1 MKKAIWI
8 LALAFLVAFNLVG
21 CKEEPPKPKEVTK
34 EQVKEQAAKLVD
46 TAKAALQE
54 QKNKFF
60 QDYNDRLQGLNKK
73 IDELKAMMAT
83 ATPEMKEKIQALLN
97 QLDEKQNAIK
107 KLMADSKDA
116 TGEAWDKLK
125 ASLDDTYKQMDLTVA
140 KDYLQFQKDKFL
152 QDYNGNLQ
160 GLNKKIDELK
170 ALMATATPETKEKL
184 QAALKLMEE
193 KQAGIQKLIT
203 DSKDATGQVWDN
215 LKTSL
220 GDTLKQMNQELEK
233 TSK

>member
-1 MKKAIWI
+1 MKKATWI
-8 LALAFLVAFNLVG
+8 LALAFMVAFNLIG

-46 TAKAALQE
+46 TAKEALQQ
-54 QKNKFF
+54 QKDKFF

-73 IDELKAMMAT
+73 IVDLKAMMAT

-125 ASLDDTYKQMDLTVA
+125 TSLDDTYKQMDLTVA

-152 QDYNGNLQ
+152 QDYNARLQ
-160 GLNKKIDELK
+160 GMNKKIDDLK
-170 ALMATATPETKEKL
+170 AQLATATPETKEKL
-184 QAALKLMEE
+184 QATLKLMEE
-193 KQAGIQKLIT
+193 KQAGIQKLLA
-203 DSKDATGQVWDN
+203 DSKDAAGQAWEN
-215 LKTSL
+215 LKTGL
-220 GDTLKQMNQELEK
+220 NDLFKTCDTELEK
-233 TSK
+233 CK